1 MKKLVGPFLGTVLIL
16 SVAAFAQ
23 QRGQQQRSAPPQRGN
38 RPVYHGNGGHIPP
51 PPPARPQGSARPEY
65 HTYQNGRVDQ
75 RPHVDNNRWW
85 GHEDRD
91 DNRFHL
97 DRPFEHGRFRDFGP
111 DHRFRFARVDRD
123 RHRFW
128 FAGGFGFEIFPADW
142 EFAEDWCWT
151 CPDDIVVYEDP
162 DHPGWY
168 IIYNTETG
176 VYVHAQ
182 YIGG

>member
-1 MKKLVGPFLGTVLIL
+1 MKKLVGPILAAVLIL
-16 SVAAFAQ
+16 AAAAFAQ
-23 QRGQQQRSAPPQRGN
+23 QRGGQQRSAPPQHSRP
-38 RPVYHGNGGHIPP
+38 PVYHGNGGRIPP
-51 PPPARPQGSARPEY
+51 PPQGRPQGGHPEY

-91 DNRFHL
+91 DARFHL
-97 DRPFEHGRFRDFGP
+97 DRPFERGRFRDFGP
-111 DHRFRFARVDRD
+111 DHRFRFARIDRD

-128 FAGGFGFEIFPADW
+128 FNGGFGFEIFPSDW
-142 EFAEDWCWT
+142 EFADDWCWT